1 MGVDHAGHQCAPAAI
16 DHLHIG
22 NGIRNR
28 DQRLDAIAF
37 DKHVLPLQERTALSI
52 ENIDVLQPYGPC
64 RRLRESGAHR
74 TKRRGCKAG
83 RDALQDGTARQA
95 FVYAREKLPGLLAMT
110 GACTTMDKV
119 AILVSETKRQ
129 DIPSHLPGM
138 WPVKCLPTS

>member
-22 NGIRNR
+22 NGIRDR

-37 DKHVLPLQERTALSI
+37 DKHVPPLQERTALSI

-64 RRLRESGAHR
+64 GRLRESGAHR